1 MNIKLEQL
9 VADLVSKF
17 HQGVLDPHSPN
28 LESDLRGII
37 ASNQRPETATETTC
51 PLCGNW
57 LPGHATGAGDICTCK
72 PAALTSP
79 AASGNMGAL
88 QA

>member
-28 LESDLRGII
+28 LEADLRGII
-37 ASNQRPETATETTC
+37 SSNQQPEPATET
-51 PLCGNW
+51 
-57 LPGHATGAGDICTCK
+57 
-72 PAALTSP
+72 AALTGP